1 MSLAQLRRLRW
12 AVRGVLTLGVAAS
25 VAANI
30 LHAEPNTVSQVIA
43 GWPPIA
49 LLITIEMVSRVPVHR
64 TWLANVRRLG
74 TTVIAGIAA
83 WVSYWHMAGVAA
95 RYGEHAASP
104 YLLPLSVDGLVVIA
118 SVSLV
123 ELAGRVRDLTE
134 QPTPQPA
141 PEQPE
146 PVIEPA
152 TDVSTPN
159 EPDKPRQLPIAAV
172 KIARLRQRNPEI
184 TQEEA
189 AKKVG
194 VSVRTAVRHW
204 PDTEP
209 DAQSEPEPA
218 NGRVPDLEGVPS

>member
-30 LHAEPNTVSQVIA
+30 LHADPNTISQVIA

-74 TTVIAGIAA
+74 TTMIAGIAA
-83 WVSYWHMAGVAA
+83 WVSYWHMAGVAS
-95 RYGEHAASP
+95 RYGEHGASP
-104 YLLPLSVDGLVVIA
+104 FLLPLSVDGLVVIA

-123 ELAGRVRDLTE
+123 ELAGRIRDLAE
-134 QPTPQPA
+134 RPTPQPA

-152 TDVSTPN
+152 PDVSTPD

-172 KIARLRQRNPEI
+172 KIRASAAARPGDHPGGSG
-184 TQEEA
+184 EEGRRRRPYRRR
-189 AKKVG
+189 VTG
-194 VSVRTAVRHW
+194 LSPHLTPVRSTV
-204 PDTEP
+204 
-209 DAQSEPEPA
+209 
-218 NGRVPDLEGVPS
+218 NGAGSRP